1 MNEQLENYQNE
12 LSYLEAWF
20 KEYDSKVIQYQR
32 HIRLNGVSDIDIV
45 VLDAQAIVN
54 SARIKELRILI
65 AHEFEVM
72 FQESEKI
79 NEDY

>member
-12 LSYLEAWF
+12 LSYLESWF
-20 KEYDSKVIQYQR
+20 KEYDIKVIQYQR

-65 AHEFEVM
+65 AHEFETM
-72 FQESEKI
+72 FQESEEI